1 MGNFNRS
8 NCFMRQ
14 ELWRGL
20 AEINSFLQ
28 AEAHRRVF
36 LKGSVIQQGDGPNVC
51 QGYEPLRE

>member
-1 MGNFNRS
+1 
-8 NCFMRQ
+8 MRQ